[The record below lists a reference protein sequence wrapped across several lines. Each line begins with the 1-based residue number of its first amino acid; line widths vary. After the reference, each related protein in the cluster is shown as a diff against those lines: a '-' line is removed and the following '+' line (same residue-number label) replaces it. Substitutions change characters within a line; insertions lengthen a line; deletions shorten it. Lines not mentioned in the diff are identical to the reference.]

1 MAHRDVSLEN
11 VFVTHDGIYK
21 IEDFGLFTKS
31 NTKTSDFVDKEQY
44 MAPELAAQVIYSP
57 VVADVWSLGIL
68 LFMLLT
74 GAPLL
79 EFASSPTSQE
89 FKTVRAMDCCGVLKS
104 WRMYSQLSAATMDL
118 LSKMLEFYPT
128 KRLQS
133 VAQVR
138 NHSAL
143 LGLYSTTMSMMDRA
157 MYYQSFGTQDYF
169 SLRDDLSSSPQL
181 ATHAQYIF
189 RCILSHQTR

>member
-1 MAHRDVSLEN
+1 MAHHDVSLEN

-21 IEDFGLFTKS
+21 IGDFGLSTKA
-31 NTKTSDFVDKEQY
+31 NTKTSDFVAKAHY
-44 MAPELAAQVIYSP
+44 MAPEVAAQVSYSP

-68 LFMLLT
+68 LMLLT

-79 EFASSPTSQE
+79 EFASPMSQE
-89 FKTVRAMDCCGVLKS
+89 FKTVRAMSCCGVLKS
-104 WRMYSQLSAATMDL
+104 WGMDSQLSAATMDL
-118 LSKMLEFYPT
+118 LSKMLEFDPT

-133 VAQVR
+133 MAQVL

-157 MYYQSFGTQDYF
+157 MYYQSFGTQG
-169 SLRDDLSSSPQL
+169 SISPRDDLSSSPQL
-181 ATHAQYIF
+181 ATHAQYIL
-189 RCILSHQTR
+189 RCILSLQTR

>member
-21 IEDFGLFTKS
+21 IGDFGLSTKA
-31 NTKTSDFVDKEQY
+31 NTKTSDFVDKAQY
-44 MAPELAAQVIYSP
+44 MAPEVADQVSYSP

-74 GAPLL
+74 GAPFL
-79 EFASSPTSQE
+79 EFASPTIQE
-89 FKTVRAMDCCGVLKS
+89 FKTVREMGCCGVLKS
-104 WRMYSQLSAATMDL
+104 WGMDYQLSAATMDL
-118 LSKMLEFYPT
+118 LSKMIVFDPT

-133 VAQVR
+133 MAQVL

-143 LGLYSTTMSMMDRA
+143 LGLYSTTMSMMDSA
-157 MYYQSFGTQDYF
+157 MYYQSFATQGSF
-169 SLRDDLSSSPQL
+169 SPRDDLSSSREL

-189 RCILSHQTR
+189 RCILSLQTR